1 MQTGEMLWIKRDL
14 LFLNY
19 LGHFMIESHLLVFA
33 ELLPPTEEHH
43 PALVVATVDSLYEP
57 ATFQNG
63 VVVPLDLE
71 HPPVLLNVDCGLALL
86 LPPLL
91 GLTNMLLV

>member
-1 MQTGEMLWIKRDL
+1 
-14 LFLNY
+14 
-19 LGHFMIESHLLVFA
+19 MIEGNLLVLA

-43 PALVVATVDSLYEP
+43 PALVVATVDSLNEP

-71 HPPVLLNVDCGLALL
+71 HPPVLLNVDCGLTLL

>member
-1 MQTGEMLWIKRDL
+1 
-14 LFLNY
+14 
-19 LGHFMIESHLLVFA
+19 MIEGHLLVLA
-33 ELLPPTEEHH
+33 QLLPPSEEYH
-43 PALVVATVDSLYEP
+43 PALVAATVDSLNEP

-71 HPPVLLNVDCGLALL
+71 HPPVLLNVDCGLSLL

-91 GLTNMLLV
+91 GLTNMLLVYLRGRT